1 MIPIKRILVLDD
13 KESVRQSFQESLE
26 SRGYKVYAAATPE
39 EADEILARV
48 RIQMAIVDVR
58 LRDDRDEGDRT
69 GIEYARNLDPAIVVL
84 HLSAWRE
91 KNLLEVAYD
100 APEGTRPIAYFL
112 SKSDEIEYTLDK
124 IDEAFTREVSSQIN
138 RTEDLLEWKRRF
150 GLKQLVQPLLL
161 GFDCDE
167 DRLIE
172 EVEELLRRLSLAEDK
187 VKLYPMEF
195 GRGGGAIVFARPTI
209 HPDTN
214 GEPFVIKLG
223 WVKDIQLEID
233 NYRKYVLPYSSRYS
247 TTFRSGEVRTPWLMG
262 FKMTFVG
269 GTLDKPRDFNSV
281 FVDDRV
287 SDSQLKELTRR
298 VFKVASAKW
307 YENKKP
313 SDWDGLGPGADPYR
327 QLAVDLAISFDAG
340 SELSES
346 VQSLLDGQSYHHV
359 DFAASGAER
368 ICVTID
374 GTKEE
379 LFNPLK
385 MLRAQHG
392 RLPRPSFWA
401 ITHGDLNGK
410 NILVD
415 SNFLPWLIDFT
426 RTSWGAAL
434 RDVAELESAIVFD
447 LIHKL
452 SSSVSLID
460 LLAFQKAILIPTQFD
475 QEIEM
480 QASLR
485 TMPFTRV
492 LAAVQTLRDMA
503 ADIIETKRIGEY
515 YVLLLHY
522 ALKMITWKGITSL
535 DQDVSDVRRRHAMY
549 AALLLCDKLDNRPT
563 PERESILI

>member
-1 MIPIKRILVLDD
+1 
-13 KESVRQSFQESLE
+13 
-26 SRGYKVYAAATPE
+26 
-39 EADEILARV
+39 
-48 RIQMAIVDVR
+48 
-58 LRDDRDEGDRT
+58 
-69 GIEYARNLDPAIVVL
+69 
-84 HLSAWRE
+84 
-91 KNLLEVAYD
+91 
-100 APEGTRPIAYFL
+100 
-112 SKSDEIEYTLDK
+112 
-124 IDEAFTREVSSQIN
+124 
-138 RTEDLLEWKRRF
+138 
-150 GLKQLVQPLLL
+150 
-161 GFDCDE
+161 
-167 DRLIE
+167 
-172 EVEELLRRLSLAEDK
+172 
-187 VKLYPMEF
+187 
-195 GRGGGAIVFARPTI
+195 
-209 HPDTN
+209 
-214 GEPFVIKLG
+214 
-223 WVKDIQLEID
+223 
-233 NYRKYVLPYSSRYS
+233 
-247 TTFRSGEVRTPWLMG
+247 MG